1 MGLFT
6 EKKSALTL
14 WLYVLIWRSVII
26 SENTAISL
34 THPIPQVPEILALH
48 DAHVLITGATGGI
61 GQAIARLFHA
71 HGAYVHL
78 SGRRQDALADL
89 GHDLSDRYAIWP
101 MDLGSPASIAE
112 LISQM
117 KIDKVPLNILINN
130 GGMNRDNLALRIKD
144 EDWSSVLQTNLTACF
159 QLCKGLFPLLSKAPQ
174 KYARIINM
182 ASIVGFSGNKGQ
194 ANYAA
199 SKAGLI
205 GLTKTLALEW
215 ASRHMS
221 VNAIAPGYIETPMTA
236 GLSSPELLEKIP
248 CGRMGTPEEVAFA
261 TLFLAAPQASYITG
275 QTIHVNGGMGM
286 F

>member
-1 MGLFT
+1 
-6 EKKSALTL
+6 
-14 WLYVLIWRSVII
+14 VLI
-26 SENTAISL
+26 SENTN
-34 THPIPQVPEILALH
+34 IPPAPFANIHTKDLQSTLALH

-61 GQAIARLFHA
+61 GQAIARLLHA

-78 SGRRQDALADL
+78 SGRRTSALADL
-89 GHDLSDRYAIWP
+89 GKDLSDRYALWP
-101 MDLGSPASIAE
+101 MDLGDPLSIAE
-112 LISQM
+112 LINQM
-117 KIDKVPLNILINN
+117 KMNKVPLNMLINN
-130 GGMNRDNLALRIKD
+130 GGMALDNLALRIKD
-144 EDWSSVLQTNLTACF
+144 DDWANVLQTNLTSCF
-159 QLCKGLFPLLSKAPQ
+159 QLSKGLFPLLSKAPQ

-215 ASRHMS
+215 ASRHIT

-236 GLSSPELLEKIP
+236 GLSGQALLEKIP
-248 CGRMGTPEEVAFA
+248 CGRMGTPEEIAFA
-261 TLFLAAPQASYITG
+261 ALFLADSRAGYITG